1 MLEVNQVPMTFEDYC
16 TKRYREDWE
25 YNKVNKIMTKTG
37 VDNYIEKNPD
47 FTREEIEAKIQVDD
61 MFARFFIKD
70 PVLQSCYQ
78 HYAADYIREYT
89 DALEVIELSA
99 NGPNALYVYKGKLCH
114 KSDIPAEDVKLVKSI
129 DFKITYG
136 NITIYASH
144 KHTRKDGGNQSNQ
157 WYDLIHFSEH
167 ANLSL
172 EPNIIYVA
180 LADGPYYSH
189 TTAEGLTKM
198 EHLNLRANEH
208 YKAMTTTEFGH
219 WLNTLV

>member
-1 MLEVNQVPMTFEDYC
+1 MLVTNQASMTFEEYC
-16 TKRYREDWE
+16 AQRYREDWE
-25 YNKVNKIMTKTG
+25 HNKVNKIMTKTG
-37 VDNYIEKNPD
+37 VDNFIEKNPD
-47 FTREEIEAKIQVDD
+47 FTREDVEAKIMVDD

-78 HYAADYIREYT
+78 HYAAEYLRKYT
-89 DALEVIELSA
+89 AASEVVELSA

-114 KSDIPAEDVKLVKSI
+114 KRDIPPEDVKLVKSI

-136 NITIYASH
+136 NTIIYASH

-167 ANLSL
+167 ASLSQ
-172 EPNIIYVA
+172 EPDTLYVA
-180 LADGPYYSH
+180 LADGPYYNH

-198 EHLNLRANEH
+198 EHLNLRANGH
-208 YKAMTTTEFGH
+208 YRAMTTTDFCA
-219 WLNTLV
+219 WLSMLT